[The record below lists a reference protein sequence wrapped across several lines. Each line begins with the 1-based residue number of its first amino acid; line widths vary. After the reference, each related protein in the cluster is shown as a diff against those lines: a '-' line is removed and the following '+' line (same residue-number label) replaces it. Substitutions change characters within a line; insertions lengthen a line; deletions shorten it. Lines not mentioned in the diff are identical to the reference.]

1 MSSGRYDDGNF
12 TVSDGLRL
20 HYRDYPGSSERPPLL
35 CLPGLTRNTRDYAA
49 FAERYSPRHRVVALE
64 FRGRGQSEY
73 DPQPERYNPLTYAG
87 DTLQL
92 LDHLAIPQ
100 AIFVGTS
107 LGGLVTMAIAVTA
120 PQRIAASIL
129 NDVGPELTQD
139 GLDRIRSYL
148 GKDARF
154 ASWEEAGDL
163 LARNNKG
170 LPEHYSR
177 DDWVRMAKRVCRE
190 ENGEIRFDYDMAIAL
205 PFNTGGETPQVDM
218 WPLFA
223 ALAQK
228 PLLLVRGAKSEL
240 LTAET
245 AARMR
250 AEAPGMKFALV
261 EGVGHAPELNEP
273 EAVTAIEEF
282 LASMDRVASGGEQ
295 TQAG

>member
-1 MSSGRYDDGNF
+1 MSDGRYNDGYF

-35 CLPGLTRNTRDYAA
+35 CLPGLTRNTRDYAS
-49 FAERYSPRHRVVALE
+49 FAERYSPRRRVLALE
-64 FRGRGQSEY
+64 FRGRAQSEY

-92 LDHLAIPQ
+92 LDHLSIPQ

-120 PQRIAASIL
+120 PQRIAAAIL

-148 GKDARF
+148 GKDTRF

-163 LARNNKG
+163 LARNNRN
-170 LPEHYSR
+170 LPEHYTR
-177 DDWVRMAKRVCRE
+177 DDWVRMAQRVCRE
-190 ENGEIRFDYDMAIAL
+190 DNGEIRFDYDMAIVK
-205 PFNTGGETPQVDM
+205 PFETGGAAPTIDM
-218 WPLFA
+218 WPLFG

-228 PLLLVRGAKSEL
+228 PLLVVYGERSDLMSAEAVAKMQAAAPGAK
-240 LTAET
+240 
-245 AARMR
+245 
-250 AEAPGMKFALV
+250 FAV
-261 EGVGHAPELNEP
+261 VHGVGHAPDLNEP
-273 EAVTAIEEF
+273 EAVAAIDAF
-282 LASMDRVASGGEQ
+282 LETLSP
-295 TQAG
+295 

>member
-1 MSSGRYDDGNF
+1 MSSGRYDDGYF

-20 HYRDYPGSSERPPLL
+20 HYRDYPGSSERPPVL

-49 FAERYSPRHRVVALE
+49 FAQRYSPRHRVVALE

-87 DTLQL
+87 DTVQL

-107 LGGLVTMAIAVTA
+107 LGGLVTMAIAVAA

-190 ENGEIRFDYDMAIAL
+190 ENGEIRFDYDMAIVK
-205 PFNTGGETPQVDM
+205 PFEADGATPTIDM
-218 WPLFA
+218 WPLFG

-228 PLLLVRGAKSEL
+228 PLLVVYGEKSDL
-240 LTAET
+240 LS
-245 AARMR
+245 
-250 AEAPGMKFALV
+250 AEAAAKMHAAAPDARFALV
-261 EGVGHAPELNEP
+261 HGVGHAPELNEL
-273 EAVTAIEEF
+273 EAVAAIDAF
-282 LASMDRVASGGEQ
+282 LETVAP
-295 TQAG
+295 